1 MGYFDNDSKTEEWL
15 IKRRGKCTASENWK
29 LLPTVKQNKD
39 ALWSTTA
46 LTYIESR
53 ALEVSTKYY
62 DKPELNEVEAL
73 RHGKA
78 NEYPA
83 AERYMQETKN
93 YSMTYL
99 GDDNPTFLPCPSLI
113 EESGGSPDIVNIVD
127 NGIGDGL
134 VKIDYGC
141 EIKNPVNP
149 AYHFRRLRWSSQ
161 WDIKENYISCYTQIQ
176 DLIRITGAYG
186 WDFIS
191 FDERQLAKSKQIKI
205 IEVKPD
211 RKFIDNLELR
221 IHLAVKEK
229 YKILSA
235 HMGVELK
242 CKEDYLK
249 FINQ

>member
-1 MGYFDNDSKTEEWL
+1 MGYFDIDSKTEEWL

-29 LLPTVKQNKD
+29 LLPTVKQDKNTM
-39 ALWSTTA
+39 WSATA
-46 LTYIESR
+46 KSYIEAK
-53 ALEVSTKYY
+53 ALEVCTKYY
-62 DKPELNEVEAL
+62 QRPDLDEVEAL

-78 NEYPA
+78 NEWPA
-83 AERYMQETKN
+83 AERYIQETKN

-99 GDDNPTFLPCPSLI
+99 GDDNPTFLPCPTI
-113 EESGGSPDIVNIVD
+113 AGESGGSPDIVNIVD

-134 VKIDYGC
+134 VKVDYGA
-141 EIKNPVNP
+141 EIKNPLNA
-149 AYHFRRLRWSSQ
+149 AYHFRRLMWTSQ
-161 WDIKENYISCYTQIQ
+161 WDIKEKYISCYTQIQ

-191 FDERQLAKSKQIKI
+191 FDERQLSKSKQIKI

-221 IHLAVKEK
+221 IRLAVKEK

-242 CKEDYLK
+242 CKQDYLD
-249 FINQ
+249 FVNS